1 MVDMIDVSVA
11 VASTEAITSNEW
23 RGLSLVV
30 VLVVVVVVVV
40 VVTCEIIV
48 EGENA
53 VTVSCE
59 SIMHE
64 FRQNAIILLGAI
76 MLKRYANEMN
86 E

>member
-11 VASTEAITSNEW
+11 VASTEAMTSNEW
-23 RGLSLVV
+23 RGLALVLLVV
-30 VLVVVVVVVV
+30 VA

-59 SIMHE
+59 SIMHAL
-64 FRQNAIILLGAI
+64 RQNAIIILGAI
-76 MLKRYANEMN
+76 ILKRYAKEMN